1 MILLI
6 FFIAT
11 YIIDFVFVCD
21 EITHLHIQKSDTLHQ
36 GHLYALQTFGD
47 VLHRTGKAGT
57 AICDMIHQNP
67 LVLIRPKAGKKWN
80 DAE

>member
-6 FFIAT
+6 FIYSSIYFWF
-11 YIIDFVFVCD
+11 YFCVMGY
-21 EITHLHIQKSDTLHQ
+21 HLHIQKSNTLHQ

-67 LVLIRPKAGKKWN
+67 LVLIRPQAGKER
-80 DAE
+80 DDTE